1 MKLLACQVKVKCTER
16 TKFIESDHNV
26 GITPAPLFELST
38 KKNYIVPTII
48 ENYIVPTII
57 DGLPPR
63 RIDHS
68 SVINDLESTI
78 YYLDY

>member
-1 MKLLACQVKVKCTER
+1 MEMKLLACQVKVKCTER

-48 ENYIVPTII
+48 
-57 DGLPPR
+57 DRLPPR
-63 RIDHS
+63 HIDHS